1 MTVPKEISDHNFFA
15 FLWHATFLAFA
26 QSFMDVDTIIP
37 AMVIDSGGKAM
48 HIGAITT
55 IMMGGSSFTQL
66 FFAPYIS
73 NKHYKK
79 KALLAGINIRVCSLF
94 ALAFLLFFSGGAQK
108 GWTLGLIFLF
118 ITLFAVGGAFTN
130 VSYVDIFGKSV
141 NEDKRK
147 TFFSA
152 KQIIAGSIVVVSA
165 FLAKKTLTLSGYPLN
180 YAYLFLIGGALLL
193 TASGGFWKIREIAP
207 STFLIRGWK
216 DYMVILKNEL
226 RQNKKLSWFL
236 GFINTQG
243 IIISFL
249 PFVMLYANE
258 TFHIQS
264 SDTGTFLLFKVLGA
278 VSIGVFVFFMA
289 RRIKYNPLLYLNAS
303 LSVGLIVMTLFVKDG
318 IALRYVFILG
328 GVIFSLYSITMN
340 GLLLEVSGKENRA
353 LYTGLAGAGNIAPT
367 IFPLAGGWL
376 INQFGF
382 QTFFILFI
390 FILLTTFFFIR
401 KINCTK

>member
-108 GWTLGLIFLF
+108 GWILGLIFLF

-303 LSVGLIVMTLFVKDG
+303 LSVGLIVMTLFVRDG